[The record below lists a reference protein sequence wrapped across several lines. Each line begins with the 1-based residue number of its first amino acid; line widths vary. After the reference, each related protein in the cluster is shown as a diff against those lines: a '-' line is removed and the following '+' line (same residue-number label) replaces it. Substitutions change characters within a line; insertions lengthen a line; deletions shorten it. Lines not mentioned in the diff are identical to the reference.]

1 MIPLGEARISN
12 SFFRIMHPINLT
24 TIESTIDVYNN
35 VAQTGKLNQTFFE
48 LSIRRKIGRI
58 NLLFNRIRPQRI
70 KRWESLGR
78 AWKYI
83 SGSPDADDLK
93 VINSS
98 LNSLVDENN
107 KQIQI
112 NHLFEKRMRNL
123 TKTFN
128 SLLDNEQNLEKVTF
142 DSLDSLNFI
151 FEIDELLYYLEIIE
165 ESITLAGRSIP
176 SSRIIHPE
184 EFSVIRHTLNDNGF
198 RLNSVDDMLN
208 IASAYAVYNN
218 EMFMYT
224 LKIPKIKDVQYKIGL
239 IEPVI
244 ANNLRIHLTAQFY
257 IEGQNAFMS
266 KNPCPKMKDLSICSS
281 SNLEPPT
288 ECIQQLVSGQ
298 QTAKCPMERI
308 YEAKTIRKITEGNI
322 MVTGSNIT
330 LSSNCSSERLLNGS
344 FLIQYSNCTVK
355 LDDEEYANSD
365 MEIQPFIP
373 TTGIKRQDPINRL
386 AGSPKCV
393 ALNGWHEIM

>member
-1 MIPLGEARISN
+1 MWISFTLWLGILTQTTLTDLRLHDVKQNPIIMIPLGEARISN

-128 SLLDNEQNLEKVTF
+128 SLLDNEQYLEKVTF

-151 FEIDELLYYLEIIE
+151 FEIDELLYNLEIIE

-184 EFSVIRHTLNDNGF
+184 ELSVIRHTLNDNGF

-218 EMFMYT
+218 EMFMYI

-257 IEGQNAFMS
+257 IEGQNVFMS
-266 KNPCPKMKDLSICSS
+266 K
-281 SNLEPPT
+281 T
-288 ECIQQLVSGQ
+288 RVQ
-298 QTAKCPMERI
+298 R
-308 YEAKTIRKITEGNI
+308 
-322 MVTGSNIT
+322 
-330 LSSNCSSERLLNGS
+330 
-344 FLIQYSNCTVK
+344 
-355 LDDEEYANSD
+355 
-365 MEIQPFIP
+365 
-373 TTGIKRQDPINRL
+373 
-386 AGSPKCV
+386 
-393 ALNGWHEIM
+393 